1 MDFDKA
7 YKQPDDQ
14 QDDQSY
20 YITIRKLF
28 EQTFPNVLFNCLIEQ
43 KNNIMTDDG
52 CIHFKN
58 PITGTIYSFNYLKN
72 KFIQPNKHSQTY
84 LNEMLF

>member
-1 MDFDKA
+1 MCEVTVTLQLINLPFISEKSPMA
-7 YKQPDDQ
+7 IS
-14 QDDQSY
+14 SY
-20 YITIRKLF
+20 IIGILKVQR
-28 EQTFPNVLFNCLIEQ
+28 
-43 KNNIMTDDG
+43 
-52 CIHFKN
+52 FKN